1 MAHVACG
8 SSREGNYLHLSAT
21 FWTWCTK
28 CHVALTNANFF
39 GWLMS
44 YVGFLVGRSVKDIQ
58 RQATAP
64 ADALASTSKVSCG
77 SCTHR
82 APTVHLLCTHRTW
95 RAHHKR
101 VELAGDLQLAFQI
114 HIIEIYWDSSSVY
127 TLSSSELPIWP
138 WSTSMAFTTSDAS
151 SRVSSWHNAMAH
163 RPGPWTLVCGRSVNG
178 SLSGLSG
185 LSGLSSLSGL
195 SGLSCHLLSSG
206 KDPNRSQQ

>member
-1 MAHVACG
+1 MQEIICI
-8 SSREGNYLHLSAT
+8 YLQHFEHGAQSV
-21 FWTWCTK
+21 TWPN
-28 CHVALTNANFF
+28 LTNTNFF

-138 WSTSMAFTTSDAS
+138 WSTSMAFTNSDAS

-163 RPGPWTLVCGRSVNG
+163 RPGPWTLVCGTSNWESQWILIRAIRAI
-178 SLSGLSG
+178 
-185 LSGLSSLSGL
+185 LSSVV
-195 SGLSCHLLSSG
+195 
-206 KDPNRSQQ
+206 KWKRSQQIPTVIIIYYNLL